1 MIAHYFRLHAQV
13 RPFRREA
20 HPSGIFRHSK
30 TGRLQTRNLRDYQVR
45 KFPGELV
52 LKEDHK
58 EEFLGGKAK

>member
-45 KFPGELV
+45 KSQANLF
-52 LKEDHK
+52 
-58 EEFLGGKAK
+58 